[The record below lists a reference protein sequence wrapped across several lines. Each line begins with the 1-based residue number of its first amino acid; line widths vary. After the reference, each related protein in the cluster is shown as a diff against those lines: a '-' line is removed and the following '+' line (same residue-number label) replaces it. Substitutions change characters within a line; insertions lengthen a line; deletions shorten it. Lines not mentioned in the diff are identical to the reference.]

1 MQWTIELLVHIVYS
15 GLMKDLHQEIAAQP
29 MLHQAFREAFSEVF
43 PEGAQTVRCPHG
55 TLDPNCAECTAIA
68 DAEDPE
74 GAEAEKRW
82 KVLAR
87 QIRELNAC

>member
-1 MQWTIELLVHIVYS
+1 
-15 GLMKDLHQEIAAQP
+15 MKDLHQEIAAQP

-74 GAEAEKRW
+74 GAEAEQRW

-87 QIRELNAC
+87 QIRELNA